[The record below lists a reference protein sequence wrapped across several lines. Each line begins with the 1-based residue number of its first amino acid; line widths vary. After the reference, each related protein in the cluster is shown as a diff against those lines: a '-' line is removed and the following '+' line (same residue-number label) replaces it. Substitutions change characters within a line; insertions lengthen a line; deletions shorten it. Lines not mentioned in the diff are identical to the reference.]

1 MAVTITPTSI
11 NAAVKRA
18 AATGSRVVLKDS
30 KVAGLQLRITKHGVL
45 AWSWCGRVGLRIR
58 TFTLGYHPH
67 IGIAAARDL
76 ARAMA
81 YEARFRGADPVRD
94 ARKQRARAREPAGQ
108 TLEALLALYG
118 EQVGSRIKSW
128 PKQMEPQIRRV
139 FRPHLCTPL
148 AALTVGVLQM
158 TADAYASKKS
168 ASFGVRCLLTVLRW
182 ASAPG
187 RGYVDRSMLD
197 LRATAPKPSR
207 DRVLSREELA
217 ALQPALQSS
226 DSPYAA
232 GLRLILLTAAR
243 RGEVSAAR
251 WRDIDFTAGTW
262 TLPLTKNGQKHV
274 VPLSRQ
280 AIALLRSLQPAEVD
294 PAAHVFAIKG
304 KALGDWEAATERLQ
318 KASSTGGWQ
327 RHDLRRT
334 AATMMGELGVVP
346 EIIEA
351 ALNHVTIR
359 SHLATIYNKSR
370 YRPEV
375 AVALQRLADSLD
387 GIISGGAQLI
397 RHPALAYAG

>member
-1 MAVTITPTSI
+1 MTVTITPTSI
-11 NAAVKRA
+11 NAAIKQA
-18 AATGSRVVLKDS
+18 AAAGRRVVLKDS
-30 KVAGLQLRITKHGVL
+30 QVAGLQLRITKHGVR
-45 AWSWCGRVGLRIR
+45 AWSWCGRTQHRVR

-81 YEARFRGADPVRD
+81 YEVRFKGADPVRD
-94 ARKQRARAREPAGQ
+94 AREHRAQAQASAGQ
-108 TLEALLALYG
+108 TLDALLTLYG
-118 EQVGSRIKSW
+118 NQVGNSVKSW

-139 FRPHLCTPL
+139 FRPLLGSPL
-148 AALTVGVLQM
+148 ATLTVGALQM

-182 ASAPG
+182 ASAAG
-187 RGYVDRSMLD
+187 RAYVDRSVLD
-197 LRATAPKPSR
+197 LQATAPKPSR

-217 ALQPALQSS
+217 ALLPALQNS

-232 GLRLILLTAAR
+232 GLRLILLTATR

-262 TLPLTKNGQKHV
+262 TLPQTKNGQKHV

-280 AIALLRSLQPAEVD
+280 AIALLRSLRPTVAD
-294 PAAHVFAIKG
+294 PAAYVFTANG
-304 KALGDWEAATERLQ
+304 GRSLGNWEGATERLQ
-318 KASSTGGWQ
+318 AASGTFGWQ

-334 AATMMGELGVVP
+334 AATMLGELGVVP

-351 ALNHVTIR
+351 TLNHVTIR
-359 SHLATIYNKSR
+359 SQLASIYNKSR

-375 AVALQRLADSLD
+375 AAALQRLADALD
-387 GIISGGAQLI
+387 GIVSGGAEVV
-397 RHPALAYAG
+397 RHPALA